1 MLHVLLGDIVV
12 KSTTD
17 QSLGGEESVL
27 GVLHGLTLGNI
38 TDVTGAIFSKRDN
51 GRSSSLT

>member
-27 GVLHGLTLGNI
+27 GVLHGLTLSNI